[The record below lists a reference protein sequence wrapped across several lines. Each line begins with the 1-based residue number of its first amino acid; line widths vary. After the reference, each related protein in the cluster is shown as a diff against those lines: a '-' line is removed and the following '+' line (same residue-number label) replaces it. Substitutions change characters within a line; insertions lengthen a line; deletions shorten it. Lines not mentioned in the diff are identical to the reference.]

1 MESVFTYFWRNVD
14 GWYIDD
20 VLLKNESGMASLI
33 VASSGNT
40 VLSRSS
46 NVTGMGA
53 GPLPVNF
60 LGFTANK
67 VDHRSL
73 LQWQVNGQL
82 DLSSYI
88 MVQ

>member
-1 MESVFTYFWRNVD
+1 MAKTTFTPVGVVQLLHQDKAGLFNPA
-14 GWYIDD
+14 DD
-20 VLLKNESGMASLI
+20 HLCNAITRM
-33 VASSGNT
+33 
-40 VLSRSS
+40 
-46 NVTGMGA
+46 
-53 GPLPVNF
+53 NF